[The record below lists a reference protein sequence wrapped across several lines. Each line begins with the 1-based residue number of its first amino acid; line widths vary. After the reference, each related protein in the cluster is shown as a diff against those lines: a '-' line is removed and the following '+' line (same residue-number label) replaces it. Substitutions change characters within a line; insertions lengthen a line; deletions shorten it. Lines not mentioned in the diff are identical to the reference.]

1 MLIYLFRRLCVA
13 LLTIWIAVSLAFV
26 ALRLLPGDAITAQLT
41 QSGATESQIAA
52 RRALLG
58 LDQPP
63 LIQYGQTLG
72 GLLRGDFGY
81 SLVSGRPVTTMI
93 AEQFGATVALALGGL
108 IVAVVIGLGLGIA
121 AALSRLRFLA
131 ALITSL
137 LLSSPVYWTG
147 TLFIYL
153 FSVQMRL
160 LPSTGDGSELR
171 FLILPW
177 LVLGLSLAGGLARL
191 TASSIAQYR
200 DADFIR
206 TARSKGLRERRVIT
220 RHMLRASLPPVVT
233 LVALQTGFLLGG
245 TVITEMLFVRRG
257 IGQVLLTAVN
267 DRDFPVVQGM
277 VVLSA
282 VIYSLANAIADL
294 LAALL
299 DPRLTIHQEV
309 IS

>member
-1 MLIYLFRRLCVA
+1 MLIYLFRRLCA
-13 LLTIWIAVSLAFV
+13 AILTIWLAVTLAFV
-26 ALRLLPGDAITAQLT
+26 TLRLLPGDAIAAQLA
-41 QSGATESQIAA
+41 QSGATEGQIAA

-58 LDQPP
+58 LDQPL

-81 SLVSGRPVTTMI
+81 SLVSGRPVTTII
-93 AEQFGATVALALGGL
+93 AEQFGATVALAAGGL
-108 IVAVVIGLGLGIA
+108 AVAIVIGLGLGIA

-131 ALITSL
+131 SLIISL

-160 LPSTGDGSELR
+160 LPSTGNGDELR

-177 LVLGLSLAGGLARL
+177 LVLGLGLAGGIAQL
-191 TASSIAQYR
+191 TASSIAQHR
-200 DADFIR
+200 NADFIR

-220 RHMLRASLPPVVT
+220 RHMLRASLGPVVT

-245 TVITEMLFVRRG
+245 AVITEMLFVRRG
-257 IGQVLLTAVN
+257 IGQVLLAAVN
-267 DRDFPVVQGM
+267 DRDFPVVQGV

-282 VIYSLANAIADL
+282 IVYSLANAAADL

-299 DPRLTIHQEV
+299 DPRLTVRQET
-309 IS
+309 IP

>member
-1 MLIYLFRRLCVA
+1 MLIYLFRRLLMA
-13 LLTIWIAVSLAFV
+13 ILTIWIAVTLAFV
-26 ALRLLPGDAITAQLT
+26 ALRLLPGDAIAAQLA
-41 QSGATESQIAA
+41 QSGATADQIAA

-58 LDQPP
+58 LDQPL

-72 GLLRGDFGY
+72 DLLRGDFGY
-81 SLVSGRPVTTMI
+81 SLVSGRPVTTII
-93 AEQFGATVALALGGL
+93 AEQFGATVALAVGGL
-108 IVAVVIGLGLGIA
+108 VVAVVIGLSLGIA
-121 AALSRLRFLA
+121 AALSRLRFVASLV
-131 ALITSL
+131 ISL

-147 TLFIYL
+147 TVFIYL

-160 LPSTGDGSELR
+160 LPSAGSGDQLR

-177 LVLGLSLAGGLARL
+177 LVLGLGLAGGIARL
-191 TASSIAQYR
+191 TASSIVQYR

-245 TVITEMLFVRRG
+245 AVITEMLFVRRG

-267 DRDFPVVQGM
+267 DRDFPVVQGI

-282 VIYSLANAIADL
+282 VIYSLANAAADL

-299 DPRLTIHQEV
+299 DPRLAVPQGAAL
-309 IS
+309 

>member
-1 MLIYLFRRLCVA
+1 
-13 LLTIWIAVSLAFV
+13 
-26 ALRLLPGDAITAQLT
+26 
-41 QSGATESQIAA
+41 
-52 RRALLG
+52 
-58 LDQPP
+58 
-63 LIQYGQTLG
+63 
-72 GLLRGDFGY
+72 
-81 SLVSGRPVTTMI
+81 
-93 AEQFGATVALALGGL
+93 
-108 IVAVVIGLGLGIA
+108 
-121 AALSRLRFLA
+121 
-131 ALITSL
+131 
-137 LLSSPVYWTG
+137 
-147 TLFIYL
+147 
-153 FSVQMRL
+153 
-160 LPSTGDGSELR
+160 
-171 FLILPW
+171 LILPW
-177 LVLGLSLAGGLARL
+177 LVLGLSLAGGIARL

-220 RHMLRASLPPVVT
+220 RHMLRVSLPPVVT

-282 VIYSLANAIADL
+282 MIYSLANAIADL

-309 IS
+309 IP

>member
-1 MLIYLFRRLCVA
+1 MLIYLFRRLCAA

-26 ALRLLPGDAITAQLT
+26 ALRLLPGDAIAAQLA

-58 LDQPP
+58 LDQPL
-63 LIQYGQTLG
+63 LIQYGQTLS
-72 GLLRGDFGY
+72 GLLRGDFGS

-93 AEQFGATVALALGGL
+93 AEQVGATAALAVGGL
-108 IVAVVIGLGLGIA
+108 IAAVVIGLGLGIA

-131 ALITSL
+131 SLITSL

-160 LPSTGDGSELR
+160 LPSTGDGNELR

-177 LVLGLSLAGGLARL
+177 LVLGLSLAGGIARL

-220 RHMLRASLPPVVT
+220 RHMLRVSLPPVVT

-257 IGQVLLTAVN
+257 IGQVLLMAVN
-267 DRDFPVVQGM
+267 DRDFPVVQGL

-282 VIYSLANAIADL
+282 VIYSLANAAADL

-299 DPRLTIHQEV
+299 DPRLTIHQDAL
-309 IS
+309 S